1 MAAAQLATPA
11 GAAYSQAVRLIG
23 VTLVLLFALVA
34 PDRAAAQVALTIA
47 DGQVTLVAENAT
59 VAQILD
65 EWARVGETRFVNG
78 DLVPGSRLTVRLDQ
92 VSENEA
98 LDVVLQS
105 AAGFLGIA
113 KRAPAPAK
121 SRFDRIL
128 ILPTTTVTSKPA
140 AAESRPTMF
149 AQPEQQTAPN
159 SPVFPGSEVLRVPG
173 PDGQP
178 LPDDQEGRLPQPRQ
192 TRPEFSPPVDVPA
205 PGFPGPR
212 QTDQPDQAPQNPQP
226 PAVSVG
232 VPVPGMVVPAPA
244 PNPERR

>member
-1 MAAAQLATPA
+1 
-11 GAAYSQAVRLIG
+11 VRLIG
-23 VTLVLLFALVA
+23 VTLVLLFALVV
-34 PDRAAAQVALTIA
+34 PYRAAAQVALTIA

-78 DLVPGSRLTVRLDQ
+78 DLVPGRRLTVRLDQ

-128 ILPTTTVTSKPA
+128 ILPTTTVTSKSA
-140 AAESRPTMF
+140 AAESRRTML
-149 AQPEQQTAPN
+149 AQPEQQTAPG

-178 LPDDQEGRLPQPRQ
+178 LPDDQEGRPPQPQQ
-192 TRPEFSPPVDVPA
+192 TRPEFSPPVDYVPA

-232 VPVPGMVVPAPA
+232 VPVPGMVVPAP
-244 PNPERR
+244 NPERR